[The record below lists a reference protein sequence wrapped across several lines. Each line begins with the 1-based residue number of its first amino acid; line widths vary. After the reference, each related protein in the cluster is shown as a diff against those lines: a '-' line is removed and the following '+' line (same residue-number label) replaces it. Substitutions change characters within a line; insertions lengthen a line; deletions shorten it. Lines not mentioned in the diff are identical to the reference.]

1 MSPTPFVADRPPDHP
16 LLFASGLPSPAP
28 LTTSLLATPSEAPET
43 YTNILSSTFPVLQIE
58 YNRQSVGGV
67 DAYVYVSLSPWPL
80 SHLLFPLVSV
90 SDILMN
96 YIYIYLASC

>member
-1 MSPTPFVADRPPDHP
+1 MSPTLFVADRPPDHP
-16 LLFASGLPSPAP
+16 VLFASGLPSPAP

-80 SHLLFPLVSV
+80 SHLLFPLVSA
-90 SDILMN
+90 SDRSVIHLF
-96 YIYIYLASC
+96 IASC